1 MKSFSA
7 LLLAITLLLWSAQ
20 SQANRYGTGASGS
33 GSNHVS
39 GPTCKTLSPG
49 VVAMI
54 KDKVCQLKSFDVKD
68 RASEVEMK
76 CNIDEDHELV
86 RIYIP
91 KSKYVEASK
100 KVPADY
106 HFAQVINEVYRDGKC
121 QDSYTDIEHVDRK
134 IQQKN
139 VAK

>member
-1 MKSFSA
+1 MQSFSA

-20 SQANRYGTGASGS
+20 SQANRYGTGAGGG
-33 GSNHVS
+33 GSNHMS

-49 VVAMI
+49 VVALI
-54 KDKVCQLKSFDVKD
+54 KGKSCELKSFDVKD

-76 CNIDEDHELV
+76 CYIDENHELV
-86 RIYIP
+86 RIFIP

-121 QDSYTDIEHVDRK
+121 QDSYTDTEHVDNK
-134 IQQKN
+134 IQKRN
-139 VAK
+139 TAK